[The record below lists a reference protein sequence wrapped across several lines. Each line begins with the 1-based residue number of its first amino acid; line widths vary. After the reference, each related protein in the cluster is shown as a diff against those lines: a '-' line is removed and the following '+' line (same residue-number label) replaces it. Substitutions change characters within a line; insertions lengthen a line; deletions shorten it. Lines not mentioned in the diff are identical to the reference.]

1 MTQKNLSF
9 SESLKDCKY
18 PLKIVFTIDRQS
30 NIHCLTVSYSESF
43 PAIARYEEVPSDL
56 TQAVLDL
63 LPEFDISHKNKE
75 LSKRNLKNNGERK
88 VKPIESTSGTNKQTK
103 KTPKKVKFAKSL
115 I

>member
-1 MTQKNLSF
+1 MTQENISL

-18 PLKIVFTIDRQS
+18 PLKIVFTIDRKK

-43 PAIARYEEVPSDL
+43 PAIARYEEVPNDL

-75 LSKRNLKNNGERK
+75 LSKRNLRNNGERK

>member
-1 MTQKNLSF
+1 MAQENISL

-18 PLKIVFTIDRQS
+18 PLKIVFSIDRKE

-43 PAIARYEEVPSDL
+43 PAIARYEEVPNDL

-63 LPEFDISHKNKE
+63 LPEFDIFHKNKE
-75 LSKRNLKNNGERK
+75 LSKRNLRNNGERK
-88 VKPIESTSGTNKQTK
+88 VKPIESNAGTNKQTK
-103 KTPKKVKFAKSL
+103 KTNKKVKFAKSL

>member
-1 MTQKNLSF
+1 MTQKNISL

-18 PLKIVFTIDRQS
+18 PLKIVFTINRQE
-30 NIHCLTVSYSESF
+30 NIHYLTVSYSESF
-43 PAIARYEEVPSDL
+43 PTIARYEEVPSDL

-63 LPEFDISHKNKE
+63 LPEFDIANKNKE
-75 LSKRNLKNNGERK
+75 LSKRNLRNNGERK
-88 VKPIESTSGTNKQTK
+88 VKPIESTSGTKKQTK

>member
-1 MTQKNLSF
+1 MAQENISL

-18 PLKIVFTIDRQS
+18 PLKIVFSIDRKE

-43 PAIARYEEVPSDL
+43 PAIARYEEVPNDL

-63 LPEFDISHKNKE
+63 LPEFDIFHKNKE
-75 LSKRNLKNNGERK
+75 LSKRNLRNNGERK
-88 VKPIESTSGTNKQTK
+88 VKPIESNASTNKQTK